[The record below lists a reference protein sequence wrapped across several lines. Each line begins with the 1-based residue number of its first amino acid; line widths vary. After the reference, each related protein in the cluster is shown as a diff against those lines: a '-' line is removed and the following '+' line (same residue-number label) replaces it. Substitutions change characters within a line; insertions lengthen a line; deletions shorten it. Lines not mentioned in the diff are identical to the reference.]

1 MSYRELK
8 YIGKVFESKNLS
20 LEEYNNIYIIII
32 KNQPNINFTYRKND
46 ILLNLGDLQK
56 NTLIDILNYLEKI
69 RENDDRNK

>member
-69 RENDDRNK
+69 IENDDRNK

>member
-8 YIGKVFESKNLS
+8 YIGKVFESKNLT
-20 LEEYNNIYIIII
+20 LEEYNNIYIIIN

-69 RENDDRNK
+69 IENDDRNK

>member
-8 YIGKVFESKNLS
+8 YIEKVFESKNLS